1 MKDDFAPCQLVEHED
16 GTYRLLLTDFDA
28 TAATFEE
35 MGQEGGGY
43 GWHGVVEALVRMK
56 APHIAKKLSYDP
68 EASMFVAVSKDR
80 RVLRKVAGLIRSAI
94 DDPKLLKEA
103 IENADPELMG

>member
-1 MKDDFAPCQLVEHED
+1 MSGDFAPCRLVEHEN
-16 GTYRLLLTDFDA
+16 GTFSLVFDDFDA

-56 APHIAKKLSYDP
+56 APRVAKKLSYDP
-68 EASMFVAVSKDR
+68 EASLFAVVSKDR
-80 RVLRKVAGLIRSAI
+80 RALATVAGLIRSAI
-94 DDPKLLKEA
+94 ADPQLLREA
-103 IENADPELMG
+103 IENADPELMD